1 MSNFVTY
8 VLTRIDMLTKK
19 CASQVLEAIDLSV
32 SKDITDEHQLS
43 DEIKI
48 PNNET
53 KAAMAELESGKGVS
67 FDSVD
72 ALMTDLQA
80 HD

>member
-53 KAAMAELESGKGVS
+53 RAAMAELESRKGVS

-72 ALMTDLQA
+72 ALMADLQA